1 MGSGIDYQNML
12 VIDDDNYMDY
22 VGKKT
27 IVDGAIK
34 AKGLIPRDYTE
45 HPQGSYKS
53 TIPYDPDT
61 MPLIPREEWSERIAD
76 MVAAKSRTG
85 DIRNTFLNGS
95 HIPALDQ
102 NGQGYC
108 WAYSTTM
115 CVMMSRML
123 SNMPYVR
130 LSAHSVAWTIKN
142 GRDQGGWGAQS
153 ADFIQERGVMPTN
166 VWPEKS
172 MSGGTLNTAEN
183 WAKAEPFRIYE
194 AWMDLTPR
202 QYDRDMTFDQVMT
215 CLLNNIPVV
224 GDHNWWGHS
233 VCLVDA
239 HELDSRKSL
248 TDPDRWGT
256 ATINSWSD
264 NWGTNGYGIIRGRKG
279 IPDGGLAVR
288 VVGGE

>member
-1 MGSGIDYQNML
+1 
-12 VIDDDNYMDY
+12 
-22 VGKKT
+22 
-27 IVDGAIK
+27 
-34 AKGLIPRDYTE
+34 
-45 HPQGSYKS
+45 
-53 TIPYDPDT
+53 
-61 MPLIPREEWSERIAD
+61 
-76 MVAAKSRTG
+76 
-85 DIRNTFLNGS
+85 
-95 HIPALDQ
+95 
-102 NGQGYC
+102 
-108 WAYSTTM
+108 
-115 CVMMSRML
+115 
-123 SNMPYVR
+123 
-130 LSAHSVAWTIKN
+130 
-142 GRDQGGWGAQS
+142 
-153 ADFIQERGVMPTN
+153 MPTN

-264 NWGTNGYGIIRGRKG
+264 NWGTNGYGILRGRKG
-279 IPDGGLAVR
+279 IPDGGLGVR